1 MKAALKKL
9 YDANID
15 DFGHL
20 APDQIMALTIYGEA
34 RGEKRAGR
42 IAVGS
47 VILERVEH
55 RAWDGDNIIDVC
67 LWPYQF
73 SIYLP
78 GDPNRAALK
87 RMAADWDRFHFASVP
102 LQECFGIARGLI
114 DGTVPRDPDL
124 AAAHCCQYLTTAA
137 KANVKWWKKMN
148 FVKKIGA
155 HEFYAD

>member
-1 MKAALKKL
+1 MNPAAKKL

-78 GDPNRAALK
+78 GDPNRAVLK
-87 RMAADWDRFHFASVP
+87 RIAENWDHYYFSSLP
-102 LQECFGIARGLI
+102 LQECHGIARGLI
-114 DGTVPRDPDL
+114 DGTIPRDPEIS
-124 AAAHCCQYLTTAA
+124 AAHCCQYLTTAA
-137 KANVKWWKKMN
+137 KEGVDWWKEMK
-148 FVKKIGA
+148 FIKKVGG
-155 HEFYAD
+155 HEFYG